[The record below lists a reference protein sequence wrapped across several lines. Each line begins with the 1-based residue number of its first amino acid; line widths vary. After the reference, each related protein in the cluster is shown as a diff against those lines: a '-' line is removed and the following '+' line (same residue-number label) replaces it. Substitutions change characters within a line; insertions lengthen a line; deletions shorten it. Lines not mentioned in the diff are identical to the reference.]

1 MLLRHSLGLF
11 DEADCIER
19 SVDGALNSHAFTAD
33 LATNGRSIST
43 TEAANAVIEQMQAHC
58 YVAELRD

>member
-1 MLLRHSLGLF
+1 MLLRHSLGLH

-19 SVDGALNSHAFTAD
+19 SVDAALNAHAFTAD
-33 LATNGRSIST
+33 LAAGGKHLST
-43 TEAANAVIEQMQAHC
+43 TEAANAVIEQMHANC